1 MNTLAC
7 RAIFNL
13 MKDEVLKLLAERF
26 IGKVDV
32 SDWAI
37 NWLEKGFDS
46 KSLRMLASMSRF
58 DSAAEL
64 NEFFQRALKELGW
77 DNIGEESFL
86 MRYAKILAQEIV
98 ENKIDPI
105 KASRDIYRILRDLDY
120 PTELN
125 GWYEIDEMIWDYE
138 GFLKTGKRG
147 YWFRPKEQ
155 LMSEIKK
162 VSEEL
167 IKSKEK
173 V

>member
-1 MNTLAC
+1 
-7 RAIFNL
+7 
-13 MKDEVLKLLAERF
+13 MKDEIAKLLAERF
-26 IGKVDV
+26 LGKQNV
-32 SDWAI
+32 SDWAL
-37 NWLEKGFDS
+37 NCLEKGFDS
-46 KSLRMLASMSRF
+46 KSLRMLAPMSRF

-86 MRYAKILAQEIV
+86 MRYAEILAQEIV

-105 KASRDIYRILRDLDY
+105 KASRDIYQILRDLDY
-120 PTELN
+120 PTELH

-138 GFLKTGKRG
+138 RFLRTAEQG

-155 LMSEIKK
+155 LISEIKK

>member
-1 MNTLAC
+1 MNTSVC
-7 RAIFNL
+7 QAIFNL

-26 IGKVDV
+26 LGKINV
-32 SDWAI
+32 SDWVV
-37 NWLEKGFDS
+37 NCFEKGFDS
-46 KSLRMLASMSRF
+46 KSLRMLASMNKF

-64 NEFFQRALKELGW
+64 DNFFQRALNELGW
-77 DNIGEESFL
+77 DNIGEEDFL
-86 MRYAKILAQEIV
+86 MRYAEILSQEIV

-105 KASRDIYRILRDLDY
+105 KASRDIYQILRDLNY
-120 PTELN
+120 PPELH
-125 GWYEIDEMIWDYE
+125 GWYETDEMIWDYE
-138 GFLKTGKRG
+138 YFLKTGEQG

-155 LMSEIKK
+155 LVSEIKK